1 MWDNLNDCIGKH
13 LKLGFVIV
21 MLRSD
26 VANEQQEINVL
37 LGCERDDKYKKYIN
51 DLQVTPIRTQN
62 GCVLIV
68 GESSLQGG

>member
-1 MWDNLNDCIGKH
+1 
-13 LKLGFVIV
+13 